1 VSHRNGNGNI
11 RILLVDDDEED
22 QLLTRDLLLK
32 SFSQVEV
39 EWAPAYATA
48 LAAARDGEFDAC
60 LVDYRLG
67 PDSGIELVREIVAT
81 GGDLPVIV
89 LTGQGDRE
97 VDIAAAEAGAAEYLV
112 KGEITPALL
121 ERTIRYA
128 IRAHADMHA
137 LRESADRLREAQR
150 MEAISQLASGVA
162 HDFNNMLS
170 AVVGFSDLALM
181 RLGTLDETSHP
192 KLLEV
197 IRDIQEI
204 QAAGRR
210 AGGVAQQLL
219 AFSRKQ
225 LLQPRVLDLNDV
237 IAGLDGLLRQAISD
251 DVELV
256 LEVAPELG
264 AIEADPGQLEQVMV
278 NLAINASD
286 AMPDGGNLTIETHNV
301 QIDEGYVDRYIDL
314 KPGPYVLL
322 AVSDSGTG
330 MDEETRRKVFEPFF
344 TTKEVGKGTGLG
356 LATVFGIVKQSGGDI
371 GVYSE
376 PGNGTTFKIYLPRV
390 EAAVEAPVRP
400 ENVQDAPAGTETI
413 LVVDDEELVRH
424 FEEAALTER
433 GYTVLVADNPMHA
446 IEIASTHS
454 GTIDLLITDVV
465 MPRMSGRQLAE
476 ELVRSR
482 PELKTIYTS
491 GYTSTAIVRHGIL
504 EPGIAFISKPLDRMS
519 LTTKTRDVL
528 DGSRTS

>member
-1 VSHRNGNGNI
+1 MTHRNGNGSV

-22 QLLTRDLLLK
+22 QLLTRDLLRK
-32 SFSQVEV
+32 SFPHVDV
-39 EWAPAYATA
+39 EWAPTYGSA
-48 LAAARDGEFDAC
+48 LEAARDGEFDAC

-67 PDSGIELVREIVAT
+67 PDSGIELIREIIAA
-81 GGDLPVIV
+81 DYDAAVIV
-89 LTGQGDRE
+89 LTGQGDHE

-128 IRAHADMHA
+128 IRAHADMRA
-137 LRESADRLREAQR
+137 LRESQESLRQAQR
-150 MEAISQLASGVA
+150 MEAISQIASGVA

-181 RLGTLDETSHP
+181 RIGKLDEP
-192 KLLEV
+192 QRQKLLEV
-197 IRDIQEI
+197 VHDIEEI
-204 QAAGRR
+204 QLAGRR

-225 LLQPRVLDLNDV
+225 MLQPCVLDLNEV
-237 IAGLDGLLRQAISD
+237 LVGLDGLLRQAISD

-256 LEVAPELG
+256 TELDTGLG

-286 AMPDGGNLTIETHNV
+286 AMPHGGNLTIETHNV
-301 QIDEGYVDRYIDL
+301 QLDDGYADRYIDL
-314 KPGPYVLL
+314 TPGPYVLL
-322 AVSDSGTG
+322 AVSDTGMG
-330 MDEETRRKVFEPFF
+330 MDEETRRRVFEPFF

-376 PGNGTTFKIYLPRV
+376 PENGTTFKIYLPRV
-390 EAAVEAPVRP
+390 EAAVDTTRPPEEARG
-400 ENVQDAPAGTETI
+400 APAGTETI
-413 LVVDDEELVRH
+413 LIVDDEELVRH
-424 FEEAALTER
+424 FEEAALVER
-433 GYTVLVADNPMHA
+433 GYTVLVAASPTHA
-446 IEIASTHS
+446 LELAVSHT
-454 GTIDLLITDVV
+454 GTIDLLVTDVV
-465 MPRMSGRQLAE
+465 MPKMSGRQLAE
-476 ELVRSR
+476 ELTRSR
-482 PELKTIYTS
+482 PGLRTLYTS
-491 GYTSTAIVRHGIL
+491 GYTSTHIVRHGIL

-519 LTTKTRDVL
+519 LTTKVRDVL
-528 DGSRTS
+528 DTV